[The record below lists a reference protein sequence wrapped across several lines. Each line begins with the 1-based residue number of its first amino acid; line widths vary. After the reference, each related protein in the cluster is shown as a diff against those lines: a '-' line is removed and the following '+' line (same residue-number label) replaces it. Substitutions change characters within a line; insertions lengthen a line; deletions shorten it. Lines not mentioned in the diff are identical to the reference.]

1 MFRRICCS
9 TMEKSGSI
17 YTFLW
22 SSSQI
27 WQQPLSLIVWS
38 QLVFLSLF
46 KHLTA
51 VRRSSLPLSAVLSTW
66 AQCKRW
72 GGRLNFSSCQYYHP
86 DQTSSPRAFV
96 AWKYRDKQWL
106 LLPSVPVFSSEHK
119 CKNVVFVAPTVPTW
133 REVWSTVA
141 HTQWMRIWVWWKW
154 MSCIVPYML
163 PGDEDLYFGE
173 VSSSK
178 NQPTVTV
185 GFIIYYNNSTL
196 TKVTIMD
203 QH

>member
-119 CKNVVFVAPTVPTW
+119 CKNVVFVAPKVPTW
-133 REVWSTVA
+133 CEVWSTVA
-141 HTQWMRIWVWWKW
+141 HTQWMRSEFDRNGCLALFHTCYQEMKISILVRLAPPRTNLQ
-154 MSCIVPYML
+154 SQSVL
-163 PGDEDLYFGE
+163 
-173 VSSSK
+173 
-178 NQPTVTV
+178 
-185 GFIIYYNNSTL
+185 
-196 TKVTIMD
+196 
-203 QH
+203 